1 VHEVHDPERIGEV
14 DLLGAR
20 VPLLGDARID
30 DSRGHGDWWE
40 NAWQAAGYDFSIVSR
55 TPRLSYRT
63 PFDTRKA
70 LGTHVRRLT
79 LVLLTFLVALPLGDV
94 RAQIIRQPPG
104 PRLRDPQNWAS
115 AGVGLQQGWTVTD
128 GSTGSRWELGDSQT
142 YFASVEHA
150 VAGGVT
156 VGVRASTART
166 SLRYT
171 FTGTGLVADAD
182 ARVSQA
188 FGVLHITSGRELHS
202 VIELGAGATFYSDFK
217 ERGTSTDL
225 QPRATDTDFTF
236 VLGYGIG
243 YAFSRTFQLDVV
255 QDLATALHQ
264 KTGLQ
269 AGDNST
275 ARISVTRL
283 VARVALGG

>member
-1 VHEVHDPERIGEV
+1 MHEIHDPERIGEV
-14 DLLGAR
+14 DLLCAR

-30 DSRGHGDWWE
+30 DSRGHGTWWE
-40 NAWQAAGYDFSIVSR
+40 NANEADGYDFSIVSR
-55 TPRLSYRT
+55 APRLSYRT

-79 LVLLTFLVALPLGDV
+79 LVLLTFLVVLPLGDV
-94 RAQIIRQPPG
+94 RAQIIRQPG
-104 PRLRDPQNWAS
+104 PRLREPRNWAS

-128 GSTGSRWELGDSQT
+128 GSTGSRWELGDTQT
-142 YFASVEHA
+142 WFASVEHA

-188 FGVLHITSGRELHS
+188 LGVLHITSGRELHS

-217 ERGTSTDL
+217 ERGTGADL
-225 QPRATDTDFTF
+225 EPRATDTDFTF

-243 YAFSRTFQLDVV
+243 YAFSRNFQLDVV

-283 VARVALGG
+283 VARVAIGG